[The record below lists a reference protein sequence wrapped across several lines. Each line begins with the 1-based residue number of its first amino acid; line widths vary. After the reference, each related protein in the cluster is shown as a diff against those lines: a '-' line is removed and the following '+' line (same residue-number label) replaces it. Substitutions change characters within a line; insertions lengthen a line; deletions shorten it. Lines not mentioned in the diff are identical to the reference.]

1 MLSCRVTDLPYPPPP
16 ALVAYFFVLQVKDGK
31 MHNFLRMYW
40 AKKILEWSP
49 SPQDALSRW
58 GPRRTQNSTP
68 ASLCL

>member
-1 MLSCRVTDLPYPPPP
+1 MLLPAADQPYFYIFLPPIWLRP
-16 ALVAYFFVLQVKDGK
+16 FVWQVRDGK

-58 GPRRTQNSTP
+58 GARGTAVLSVVMT
-68 ASLCL
+68 